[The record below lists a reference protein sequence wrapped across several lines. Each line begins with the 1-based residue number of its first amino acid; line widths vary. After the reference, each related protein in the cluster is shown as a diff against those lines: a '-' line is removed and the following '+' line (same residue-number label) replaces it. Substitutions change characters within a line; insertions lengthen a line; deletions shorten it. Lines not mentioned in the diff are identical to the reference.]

1 MLYLEDKLSKTL
13 KTLSIPFCFGIKN
26 EYDDDE
32 NIDEL
37 NDIFYTFTRNS
48 HCYINYGATK
58 AVICF
63 DNRPYVIKI
72 PFNGVYDEEWYE
84 DNEEPE
90 LNWVD
95 FHYANLYETELSEW
109 DYCEI
114 ELQRYLLAEK
124 AGFKDFFPKTAFI
137 GYFNDFPFYIQEKG
151 KLFNDNPNIN
161 NKISEESYK
170 KATKSQKCSKSL
182 IDTSWIALAIEVH
195 GLKKTEEFI
204 TFAEEH
210 NFTEDLHI
218 NNIGVSMDN
227 KPILL
232 DWAGFND

>member
-13 KTLSIPFCFGIKN
+13 KTIHIPYCFGMKN

-32 NIDEL
+32 NINEL
-37 NDIFYTFTRNS
+37 NDIFYTFTKNL
-48 HCYINYGATK
+48 HCHINYGATK

-72 PFNGVYDEEWYE
+72 PFNGSYDEEWYG
-84 DNEEPE
+84 DDEEPQF
-90 LNWVD
+90 NWTD
-95 FHYANLYETELSEW
+95 FLYANLYDTELSEW

-124 AGFKDFFPKTAFI
+124 AGFKNFFPKTAFI
-137 GYFNDFPFYIQEKG
+137 GYFNDYPFYIQEKG
-151 KLFNDNPNIN
+151 KPFNEYN
-161 NKISEESYK
+161 NTKISVESYK
-170 KATKSQKCSKSL
+170 KATKSQKCKRSS
-182 IDTSWIALAIEVH
+182 INIAWIALAIEVY
-195 GLKKTEEFI
+195 GLKRTEEFI
-204 TFAEEH
+204 TFAEKN

-218 NNIGVSMDN
+218 NNLGVSIDN